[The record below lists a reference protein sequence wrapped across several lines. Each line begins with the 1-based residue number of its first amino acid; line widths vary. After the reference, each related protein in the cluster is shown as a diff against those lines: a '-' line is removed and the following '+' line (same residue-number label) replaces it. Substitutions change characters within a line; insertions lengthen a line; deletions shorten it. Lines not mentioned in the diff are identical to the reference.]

1 MQNSLIVAS
10 FAAALA
16 ALTASI
22 APGKAEPIANAY
34 PYCLFG
40 RGGGSTTCY
49 FRTRAECGNGCVNNP
64 NYVGDERART
74 MLAGS
79 GLAPD
84 ASRTKVRPN
93 GDRKTLTMKMPI
105 GAIDS
110 GARASVARDSDARA
124 SVSRDDDFAG
134 WPTDYLVNRFG
145 DHQAQ
150 GRF

>member
-1 MQNSLIVAS
+1 MRNSLIVAGI
-10 FAAALA
+10 ALV

-22 APGKAEPIANAY
+22 APSKAEPIANAY

-64 NYVGDERART
+64 SYVGDQRART
-74 MLAGS
+74 ILAGS
-79 GLAPD
+79 GLALD
-84 ASRTKVRPN
+84 ASRAKARTN

-105 GAIDS
+105 GAIEPGARASVARDS
-110 GARASVARDSDARA
+110 GARASVARG
-124 SVSRDDDFAG
+124 DDFEG
-134 WPTDYLVNRFG
+134 WPTSYLVNRFG